1 MGRRIP
7 LGSIPKTT
15 ILPEGIAH
23 IKVKKFEAVQT
34 KGSDEKPQK
43 LMYKLIGDVV
53 EPESHT
59 GLGYFDNFVIGSDD
73 DPQAEELAT
82 WAKSFGGRNLRA
94 LTDACNI
101 AFGDEVDDELLC
113 KEIVGAEFLAKIVQ
127 KVDDGKRNPEFKGN
141 VRNET
146 KAYFPVGKYEP
157 AFKDDS
163 GN

>member
-7 LGSIPKTT
+7 LGSIPKST

-23 IKVKKFEAVQT
+23 FRVKKFEATQT
-34 KGSDEKPQK
+34 KGSDDKPQK
-43 LMYKLIGDVV
+43 LMYKAIYDVV
-53 EPESHT
+53 EPDTHS
-59 GLGYFDNFVIGSDD
+59 GLSYFDNFVIGSDD
-73 DPQAEELAT
+73 DPAAEEFST

-94 LTDACNI
+94 LTDACNV
-101 AFGDEVDDELLC
+101 AFGDEVDDDMLC
-113 KEIVGAEFLAKIVQ
+113 KEIEGAEFLGKIVQ
-127 KVDDGKRNPEFKGN
+127 KVDDGKRNPEYKGN

-146 KAYFPVGKYEP
+146 KGYFPLGKYTP